1 MSDED
6 RARAAAAEIA
16 AGWVEAETTIGLGS
30 GRAVRAVI
38 AALGRRWPGGAPVRA
53 VVASRSS
60 DAAARE
66 AGIEVLS
73 LNAALALAMVI
84 DGADEIDPA
93 LQLLK
98 GGGGALLHEKILAD
112 AGGGLVVVAE
122 ADKHVE
128 RLGLRHPLPIEVVR
142 FGWETTARRVQEVAS
157 PPQPAGAARRRDRR
171 AVRHRGGTPPARRA
185 ARPRGGPAHA
195 RPAPVGDPRR
205 RRARAVPGHRP
216 RCRARCR
223 GRIDG
228 GASPMSVVGILHP
241 GAMGSAIGAELRAAG
256 HEVLWASEGR
266 GAETAR
272 RAEDAGLRDAGTP
285 PELARQADVVIS
297 VCPPHAARDV
307 AALVAGH
314 ASVFVDANAV
324 SPATAR
330 EIADTVAGA
339 GAHAVDGGIVGP
351 PPRGDASASLLLSGA
366 DAATIAEL
374 FDGTRVR
381 ARVIGV
387 EIGAASAA
395 KMAYAGW
402 TKGSMAL
409 LLAVRALAVAEGV
422 EDALLAEWA
431 ISHPDLPAAS
441 ERAARGA
448 AGKSWRWV
456 GEMEEIATTLRDAGL
471 PGGFHE
477 AAGAVYE
484 RLAAEQETDL
494 RAVLDALVCGTLRD
508 G

>member
-1 MSDED
+1 
-6 RARAAAAEIA
+6 
-16 AGWVEAETTIGLGS
+16 
-30 GRAVRAVI
+30 
-38 AALGRRWPGGAPVRA
+38 
-53 VVASRSS
+53 
-60 DAAARE
+60 
-66 AGIEVLS
+66 
-73 LNAALALAMVI
+73 
-84 DGADEIDPA
+84 
-93 LQLLK
+93 
-98 GGGGALLHEKILAD
+98 
-112 AGGGLVVVAE
+112 
-122 ADKHVE
+122 
-128 RLGLRHPLPIEVVR
+128 
-142 FGWETTARRVQEVAS
+142 
-157 PPQPAGAARRRDRR
+157 
-171 AVRHRGGTPPARRA
+171 
-185 ARPRGGPAHA
+185 
-195 RPAPVGDPRR
+195 
-205 RRARAVPGHRP
+205 
-216 RCRARCR
+216 
-223 GRIDG
+223 
-228 GASPMSVVGILHP
+228 
-241 GAMGSAIGAELRAAG
+241 
-256 HEVLWASEGR
+256 
-266 GAETAR
+266 
-272 RAEDAGLRDAGTP
+272 
-285 PELARQADVVIS
+285 
-297 VCPPHAARDV
+297 
-307 AALVAGH
+307 
-314 ASVFVDANAV
+314 VFVDANAV

-402 TKGSMAL
+402 TKGSTAL

>member
-157 PPQPAGAARRRDRR
+157 PPSPPVLR
-171 AVRHRGGTPPARRA
+171 ADATGEPFVTEEGHLLLDVPLG
-185 ARPRGGPAHA
+185 
-195 RPAPVGDPRR
+195 PVGDLHTLALRLSAIPGVVEHGLFLDT
-205 RRARAVPGHRP
+205 ARAVVLG
-216 RCRARCR
+216 A
-223 GRIDG
+223 GDG
-228 GASPMSVVGILHP
+228 ST
-241 GAMGSAIGAELRAAG
+241 
-256 HEVLWASEGR
+256 EVLR
-266 GAETAR
+266 
-272 RAEDAGLRDAGTP
+272 P
-285 PELARQADVVIS
+285 
-297 VCPPHAARDV
+297 
-307 AALVAGH
+307 
-314 ASVFVDANAV
+314 
-324 SPATAR
+324 
-330 EIADTVAGA
+330 
-339 GAHAVDGGIVGP
+339 
-351 PPRGDASASLLLSGA
+351 
-366 DAATIAEL
+366 
-374 FDGTRVR
+374 
-381 ARVIGV
+381 
-387 EIGAASAA
+387 
-395 KMAYAGW
+395 
-402 TKGSMAL
+402 
-409 LLAVRALAVAEGV
+409 
-422 EDALLAEWA
+422 
-431 ISHPDLPAAS
+431 
-441 ERAARGA
+441 
-448 AGKSWRWV
+448 
-456 GEMEEIATTLRDAGL
+456 
-471 PGGFHE
+471 
-477 AAGAVYE
+477 
-484 RLAAEQETDL
+484 
-494 RAVLDALVCGTLRD
+494 
-508 G
+508 